1 VQELLNEH
9 SQNSL
14 GVKMKKKNHKIHFG
28 VLGIVTEAG
37 YVEDVGV
44 VVVVEDLAKGRE
56 GGGCHTLSWRRRKGV
71 RDM

>member
-1 VQELLNEH
+1 
-9 SQNSL
+9 
-14 GVKMKKKNHKIHFG
+14 MKKKNHKIHFG